1 MTSARKARDRLHDSL
16 KFLPFLAVDPEKDQT
31 VYRDLRGCAVLDY
44 SAACVSSNLRV
55 SVSTVRRI
63 GKVFDET
70 GNVDTKDS
78 LTRGQAQKVV
88 SSQDEFLV
96 LELVLEWPGVYLH
109 EICQE
114 MHSTTGTHVSEATI
128 CRFFLQ
134 KAGFTR
140 TKIQHVAFQRS
151 EELRARY
158 LAEIQQYPADMFVF
172 VDETG
177 AARRNWDCMRKFG
190 YSLKGKRTRSQKLL
204 SRGRHVSAIA
214 AMSTSGMLDFHLA
227 YTVDSSE
234 FLRSA
239 Y

>member
-1 MTSARKARDRLHDSL
+1 M
-16 KFLPFLAVDPEKDQT
+16 
-31 VYRDLRGCAVLDY
+31 
-44 SAACVSSNLRV
+44 SSNLGA

-78 LTRGQAQKVV
+78 LTRGQAQKVL
-88 SSQDEFLV
+88 SSRDEFLL
-96 LELVLEWPGVYLH
+96 LELVLELPGVYLH

-128 CRFFLQ
+128 CRFLQ

-140 TKIQHVAFQRS
+140 TKIEHVALQRS

-158 LAEIQQYPADMFVF
+158 LAEIQQYPAVF
-172 VDETG
+172 VDKTG
-177 AARRNWDCMRKFG
+177 ADRRDCMRKFG

-204 SRGRHVSAIA
+204 
-214 AMSTSGMLDFHLA
+214 
-227 YTVDSSE
+227 
-234 FLRSA
+234 
-239 Y
+239 